1 MGLGVVVNSAGG
13 AKSSLSWELMLGSG
27 SGVRGAAWS
36 SHREVAL
43 HVMCHD
49 VVGGVEGGL
58 ISWVLVGW
66 GVVGELVVSIRCP
79 WGGED
84 LVVEWGKSLR
94 RTRLKRRL
102 RSMRSFTRG

>member
-1 MGLGVVVNSAGG
+1 M
-13 AKSSLSWELMLGSG
+13 
-27 SGVRGAAWS
+27 
-36 SHREVAL
+36 SHREITL
-43 HVMCHD
+43 HVIFH
-49 VVGGVEGGL
+49 VVVVVRGVSCVKVVARGVVEE
-58 ISWVLVGW
+58 SVVS